1 MGACCR
7 QGVGGQAVAW
17 EGIAR
22 QGWHAGTPVIF
33 GRVFASRWPM
43 RENPV
48 YTRFAQVEPGAVER
62 GSS

>member
-22 QGWHAGTPVIF
+22 EGWHARSPVIF
-33 GRVFASRWPM
+33 GQGFCFSMADEGQPS
-43 RENPV
+43 
-48 YTRFAQVEPGAVER
+48 
-62 GSS
+62 